1 MLLITLYGRFT
12 DLRLGVLNSTGIRNG
27 SFFVFAYN
35 FIISR
40 LRLISFS
47 IKVTVN
53 ITLFY
58 NIRIIYSSK
67 RHTYFLLRF
76 VESLSLSLFLFL
88 ATFGD
93 FGSLGGFGSF
103 LGFGSLGSFGS
114 FGLRGFR
121 GDRDFLPLFQSS
133 SISPEDGLMSSE
145 SAALSTILL
154 LSPGVTLLSDKGC
167 SGCWMAVVGADASLS
182 AFLRLFFARGVPL
195 LRPRPVVL
203 DTYFQ

>member
-12 DLRLGVLNSTGIRNG
+12 DLCLGVLNGTGIRNS
-27 SFFVFAYN
+27 SFFGFAYD
-35 FIISR
+35 FIISG

-47 IKVTVN
+47 IIRITVN
-53 ITLFY
+53 IMLVY
-58 NIRIIYSSK
+58 NTQVIYIFFS
-67 RHTYFLLRF
+67 RYHTYFLLRL

-103 LGFGSLGSFGS
+103 LGFGSLGSLGS

-121 GDRDFLPLFQSS
+121 GDRDFLPLFHSS

-167 SGCWMAVVGADASLS
+167 SGC
-182 AFLRLFFARGVPL
+182 
-195 LRPRPVVL
+195 
-203 DTYFQ
+203 